1 MTRVTKIG
9 PYSTLPFLQ
18 GPRSKFSIGGAK
30 EKYVKE
36 NFFIKFFLFNW
47 FLFLQKSGGGGG
59 LKPPQPLPLRGS
71 GSKGMLGKVCAK
83 QKSNE
88 YSNTDMNLLVM
99 CINSN
104 WKCFWS

>member
-59 LKPPQPLPLRGS
+59 GGKPHPPHPKAPSAPPSARSL
-71 GSKGMLGKVCAK
+71 
-83 QKSNE
+83 
-88 YSNTDMNLLVM
+88 
-99 CINSN
+99 
-104 WKCFWS
+104 F

>member
-59 LKPPQPLPLRGS
+59 AKAPSAPPSARSL
-71 GSKGMLGKVCAK
+71 
-83 QKSNE
+83 
-88 YSNTDMNLLVM
+88 
-99 CINSN
+99 
-104 WKCFWS
+104 F